1 MKLKLLP
8 IFIFALSTAFFSCSK
23 SSTSHSYPIVG
34 SWSGTRTIDNTP
46 TREDLGVLTYHFD
59 IKADSSISTQG
70 LGNDGNTYYYQ
81 GTWAL
86 DGTAFKGSVYGAG
99 GINLILSAV
108 FNSSG
113 TLTSGRWEN
122 SNGSAAGTF
131 EMKRDNE

>member
-8 IFIFALSTAFFSCSK
+8 VIIIALSTTFFSCSK

-34 SWSGTRTIDNTP
+34 SWSGTRTIDNTA
-46 TREDLGVLTYHFD
+46 TREDLGVLTYNFD
-59 IKADSSISTQG
+59 IKADSSIFTQG

-81 GTWAL
+81 GTWTL
-86 DGTAFKGSVYGAG
+86 DGTAFKASVYGAG
-99 GINLILSAV
+99 GINLILTAI

-122 SNGSAAGTF
+122 SNGSGSGTF
-131 EMKRDNE
+131 EMKRNSE